1 MQFFEFT
8 EEQELLRKAVREF
21 AEAEVAP
28 KRQNGMRMTI
38 AHGAFPNDGRIGN
51 QRIYSP

>member
-28 KRQNGMRMTI
+28 K
-38 AHGAFPNDGRIGN
+38 AAEWDEND
-51 QRIYSP
+51 YCPM